1 MSTKNVQYTTRNT
14 LEVDALIR
22 KAVKISWD
30 VKFSLD
36 ADENRE
42 VSLWMLR
49 DEVKSQITKLVSR
62 ALKDMEEDILDCN
75 IPDLMPPQG

>member
-1 MSTKNVQYTTRNT
+1 MATKRDQYTIRNA
-14 LEVDALIR
+14 LKVDALIR
-22 KAVKISWD
+22 EAVRISWD

-36 ADENRE
+36 SDEHRE

-49 DEVKSQITKLVSR
+49 DKVKSQITKLVSR
-62 ALKDMEEDILDCN
+62 ALKDMEEDIRDCN

>member
-1 MSTKNVQYTTRNT
+1 MPMNNFRNPVRNA

-22 KAVKISWD
+22 RAVRKSWD